1 MNAVLFDLNH
11 TLIFFPEAERERVR
25 KEYARLLAKAGLSSE
40 WVSAERQKHH
50 FEVST
55 GAVDLADLWG
65 LLLQSKAVVNPAL
78 AKALEKVQLG
88 EKAELYPDALEAIRL
103 LKKTGFKVGVL
114 ANSWPTNELHFK
126 ELLGSKVD
134 SVIFSHKLGM
144 RKPHREAYLS
154 LCRKLGVEP
163 KDCVFVSDEIYEDLW
178 GAKRL
183 GMKTAYVR
191 RERSGG
197 VFHVDPDARIITP
210 DYEADSL
217 VKIAKQLG

>member
-1 MNAVLFDLNH
+1 MKAVLFDLNH
-11 TLIFFPEAERERVR
+11 TLIFFPEEERERVR

-78 AKALEKVQLG
+78 TKELEKVQLS

-103 LKKTGFKVGVL
+103 LKKRGFKVGVL
-114 ANSWPTNELHFK
+114 ANSWPTNELHVK
-126 ELLGSKVD
+126 ELLGGKID
-134 SVIFSHKLGM
+134 AVIFSHKLGM
-144 RKPHREAYLS
+144 RKPHRETYLS

>member
-11 TLIFFPEAERERVR
+11 TLIFFPEAERKRVHA
-25 KEYARLLAKAGLSSE
+25 EYVRLLLKAGLSSE

-55 GAVDLADLWG
+55 GAVDLAELWG
-65 LLLQSKAVVNPAL
+65 LLLQSKSVVNPEL
-78 AKALEKVQLG
+78 AKALERVQLG
-88 EKAELYPDALEAIRL
+88 EKAELYPDALEAIRR
-103 LKKTGFKVGVL
+103 LKNKGLKVGVL
-114 ANSWPTNELHFK
+114 ANSWPTNELHVK
-126 ELLGSKVD
+126 ELLGGKVD
-134 SVIFSHKLGM
+134 AVIFSHKLGM
-144 RKPHREAYLS
+144 RKPHREAYLA
-154 LCRKLGVEP
+154 LCRKLSVEP

-191 RERSGG
+191 RERGGG
-197 VFHVDPDARIITP
+197 VFHVNPDARIITP